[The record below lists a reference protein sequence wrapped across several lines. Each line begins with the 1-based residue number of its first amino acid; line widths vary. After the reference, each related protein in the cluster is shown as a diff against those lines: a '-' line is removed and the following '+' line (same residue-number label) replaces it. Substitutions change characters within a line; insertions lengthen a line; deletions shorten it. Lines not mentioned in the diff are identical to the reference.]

1 MLRHVGETCEVANI
15 TVPPA
20 PIRLVLQDHSGAHLE
35 KVAVLFS
42 NGEDPGFTI
51 MTVLDFGFISI
62 WKRYLSEPVLL
73 GRSPGCVVQTN
84 LIYGDTIDLQIQTN
98 PREIMPSKS
107 STLYVLERH
116 ETLSAEERQSE
127 KSETP
132 HHKFSVKPEAICDDT
147 PVTVPPALAP
157 SCSVILSTCK
167 THEFTQAP
175 SRIHPTEL
183 TENLR
188 SELVGLLS
196 PLISYLGQHA
206 NTVGDV
212 WPSTRCDALGSL
224 RDGVEDVFA
233 KLSDDTVQTYI
244 GVLGATGSGKSS
256 LINCILG
263 EAKILPTSGGGA
275 CTFSAVELSY
285 HEADD
290 YIATIT
296 FATETEWR
304 SELEELVAT
313 LSDEVDVSHTTPITS
328 PTLKLEAAIGG
339 NLVTDVLR
347 KKGSALTVNDL
358 LNLRSGATDF
368 LGKTVQLR
376 SLDAEAL
383 SVELAR
389 YMMDCGSRSLE
400 GQSWPLVH
408 SVCVRH
414 NWALLSSGVVL
425 VDLPDIQDANSVRG
439 AAMLKYRNQCQAIWI
454 VTDVAQA
461 VDDVDAHTLALEQ
474 MQKFLT
480 VESDAFGEVGF
491 VCTKTDNLDVQ
502 EILGDFKENMAE
514 ACTAAALSEAQFAE
528 VASKLKELDTQLGEI
543 TSCDSINTGAAE
555 LNRSKERRQLQG
567 HHAQLA
573 KQQRGFCA
581 RLRSAWNQGQL
592 RASLGPPI
600 AVLKKTSGRQGHLFS
615 VFTVSSQEMQN
626 LEGRR
631 VSEGQSEV
639 FCNER
644 ETGIPGIRAHISR
657 MPDRHFRHRAR
668 PLLSHLQLILLDV
681 VNVLQLGNADAL
693 RISRGADHMLNRVLT
708 EMFLLVADVP
718 AACVRQLK
726 EDRSSTSKGGD
737 LDSSIGALEL
747 QAVLRRSLSC
757 PTTGRGSWE
766 HILRQELLS
775 NQAMCYE
782 EAIQNT
788 LRNAVAEGI
797 AGIVFTPAEGD
808 APASQNNATDEA
820 CTRHSSKLDSTSRSG
835 SQASAMNAPRPTA
848 AQDSITQ
855 AAGAACRNVMHKAI
869 IAADICKKSKLE
881 LRWAERKAVLQHVH
895 SIQVRYVELC
905 STLGVSINAPV
916 IPTNEYEALVGPH
929 HSLTCTQKAPADPT
943 GSNEREIQFLPIRP
957 PVLPSP
963 GSEEAAGDSAP
974 DTAPGPAEEPM
985 VDTEAETEPAPEA
998 EAEDAPAMTL
1008 PHALPGLR
1016 SAQAEGTEL
1025 GADWLA
1031 SPTWTPDAAIVASS
1045 AFIAKAAA
1053 CIKDWREPGAQS
1065 LKANVVA
1072 ALNLI
1077 ASQKACSAQ
1086 GNAQDGARRALVA
1099 VADALAC
1106 YPGLLQSFSQA
1117 YFPAVDEDMS
1127 EEWTVGRQRLTR
1139 MWKDVLQARGGCG
1152 RLTPQKRSIDQVAVG
1167 GVARLADYSTI
1178 GKRGRAAEAPGDP
1191 VSPPR
1196 AAGARISSPK
1206 LHAVARGN
1214 RKIAQ
1219 VTLVPGGDH
1228 SGCRMA
1234 VQFIDGVT
1242 LWVHTSGIP
1251 GVAFCEPP
1259 GATQFTCDCSAAIH
1273 GLCPCEHF
1281 LGLPSALHAISQHLS
1296 STPRCILELN
1306 PLDCAF
1312 LAGRAADSAAQ
1323 IALGLAQR
1331 QMNGHDGERT
1341 SSSSV
1346 ATGTSTSDMLKSLI
1360 LSLSPTQENS
1370 SRRFSMFQYSIDG
1383 GVLQGDFRGAN
1394 VRLAIGNHIARCSID
1409 GAEAHFFDRRVLE
1422 MLMDCTTRPQLVMD
1436 SDHIGARVA
1445 LMTPSQAAQLVLH
1458 LCIALDQWEFFRPL
1472 LQDATNLIN
1481 RRSSCASQAADM
1493 APRIITGDWHLD
1505 LMGTP
1510 CAAFPP
1516 RLSPQDIDTLAALF
1530 GPCDSELPG
1539 RPAIKPV
1546 RWTESK
1552 YQVAVPL
1559 VHMQGCIV
1567 ARVRDSTPSSPST
1580 NIVTIDTRD
1589 DGFKMACS
1597 LLSGEGSTC
1606 CTEQLCPH
1614 VRVVLEVC
1622 GTSGSRHHACALSG
1636 DQLLWALA
1644 ELPRDTVRLALVSAA
1659 VLHDLAQPIESL
1671 LDSRIYPP
1679 GDGANSRL
1687 PTFSPWVNI
1696 TEFTAD
1702 VHTHGPLKVA
1712 GALFTRAKA
1721 AWDLS
1726 AWDLKSAAHQC
1737 EHQWWCSRSQPGYES
1752 PLGAVSRCC
1761 DCCGKFVRSAR
1772 PRLSPDAVSGAP
1784 LLRAAWRLLMPGATF
1799 FGSLQTARRLGANVT
1814 AELLHCVLQVRR
1826 RVSSELCEP
1835 HSASSVSTSQ
1845 AAGHLLHAC
1854 PMDTVPAAGS
1864 EQFQCLGSLKMA
1876 AQCTAPLLYGEVLGS
1891 PASPSLEPP
1900 ADFMSLLSE
1909 HGAVDGLL
1917 HATLHC
1923 VRRGAVPPMEGTLP
1937 LIEFCNRLAHAC
1949 PSDPADCT
1957 PTPLAVINEV
1967 SRVLQ
1972 ECIDAFEDSGQWD
1985 AACKVRMRII
1995 GLHAYSSTIPD
2006 GLFTGFLRT
2015 ACRSSHAARHICEL
2029 SDMLMLPTP
2038 SPPNSSISI
2047 LSPLQR
2053 ALAPVAE
2060 GHMLHAQV
2068 YLSTLI
2074 TALGVDAD
2082 SLVVH
2087 HSGRSGRAAAEAVAA
2102 LDRLSL
2108 AAYDAAMQL
2117 LRASAQTCIRSA
2129 NSPQCHFSRTLVDA
2143 AMDRCSTIAS
2153 SELRPTL
2160 LQQLN
2165 DMMDLVVELAAM
2177 ITVSETKSELA
2188 QQQIGCAAMQGDV
2201 HKVLRR
2207 RLQTELDLMLESGDR
2222 PDHAI
2227 QLLMSHPGVSKLP
2240 VACIN
2245 TTAAD
2250 LRAAGLHAEADQL
2263 LSTAIRT
2270 WVPMFS
2276 EMDSMA
2282 ELGAAVGAL
2291 MGSAAAAL
2299 PQPSQFGEVVE
2310 CISAVM
2316 TKLAKTMGSRVTQ
2329 ESLHLPKGRAVHE
2342 LLGLAKH
2349 VLDFLPKCRGD
2360 AWLTLQIQVFADSVC
2375 AALQAIVQHA
2385 KQHGDTGED
2394 ESIPA
2399 AVMASQVEP
2408 LVETW
2413 GLHTLHVTVCV
2424 ARLKLALALP
2434 TSFTPFHTL
2443 DAWKAGFTLAF
2454 QAALALP
2461 DVKERVVAINEVMAC
2476 LRVCLQ
2482 AIGKQGQLDQDA
2494 LSVFL
2499 PALAATAV
2507 VQGSRYLYSEI
2518 SQLQAALD
2526 GKVAACNREQESLT
2540 NCERSTCHAL
2550 IQEMLATLSQW
2561 DCRIAHHSLDTMMKC
2576 TRCRPRLLEVDRALH
2591 NLLEVTDAA
2600 EMHETLRNA
2609 STLLQ
2614 KAAAHLPLR
2623 FHIAAAVGAC
2633 LDMQELPNSSVVE
2646 APKKPRFSLILQPTV
2661 ALPCGLEKARRAD
2674 PHQVCLPA
2682 AGSPVP
2688 AGSGSSAVPEPGGS
2702 RAAPPDFTASTT
2714 PSAIHSSSP
2723 HALAL
2728 DPASASTA
2736 DANVPGAAPAA
2747 VFRPAPAT
2755 ASIATAAAS
2764 EPAAPTGVALAPV
2777 RAAGPSVT
2785 ALEAGPAT
2793 TYAAAHA
2800 PAPADIPVAM
2810 LTPAQF
2816 SVPTSTYISPPD
2828 FIMSE
2833 VLTKFTYD
2841 RAPHAN
2847 PESNIVCRPM
2857 HSTSISLVSSDDEDC

>member
-1 MLRHVGETCEVANI
+1 M
-15 TVPPA
+15 
-20 PIRLVLQDHSGAHLE
+20 
-35 KVAVLFS
+35 
-42 NGEDPGFTI
+42 
-51 MTVLDFGFISI
+51 
-62 WKRYLSEPVLL
+62 
-73 GRSPGCVVQTN
+73 
-84 LIYGDTIDLQIQTN
+84 
-98 PREIMPSKS
+98 
-107 STLYVLERH
+107 
-116 ETLSAEERQSE
+116 
-127 KSETP
+127 
-132 HHKFSVKPEAICDDT
+132 
-147 PVTVPPALAP
+147 
-157 SCSVILSTCK
+157 
-167 THEFTQAP
+167 
-175 SRIHPTEL
+175 
-183 TENLR
+183 
-188 SELVGLLS
+188 
-196 PLISYLGQHA
+196 HA
-206 NTVGDV
+206 
-212 WPSTRCDALGSL
+212 A
-224 RDGVEDVFA
+224 
-233 KLSDDTVQTYI
+233 
-244 GVLGATGSGKSS
+244 
-256 LINCILG
+256 
-263 EAKILPTSGGGA
+263 
-275 CTFSAVELSY
+275 
-285 HEADD
+285 
-290 YIATIT
+290 
-296 FATETEWR
+296 
-304 SELEELVAT
+304 

-555 LNRSKERRQLQG
+555 LNRSK
-567 HHAQLA
+567 
-573 KQQRGFCA
+573 
-581 RLRSAWNQGQL
+581 GQL

-808 APASQNNATDEA
+808 APASQKPTSPEMKNMHATYEYMR
-820 CTRHSSKLDSTSRSG
+820 CTHIRRALTLVPLMHLE
-835 SQASAMNAPRPTA
+835 SALN
-848 AQDSITQ
+848 
-855 AAGAACRNVMHKAI
+855 
-869 IAADICKKSKLE
+869 
-881 LRWAERKAVLQHVH
+881 
-895 SIQVRYVELC
+895 VRYVELC

-929 HSLTCTQKAPADPT
+929 HSLTCTQK
-943 GSNEREIQFLPIRP
+943 
-957 PVLPSP
+957 
-963 GSEEAAGDSAP
+963 
-974 DTAPGPAEEPM
+974 
-985 VDTEAETEPAPEA
+985 
-998 EAEDAPAMTL
+998 
-1008 PHALPGLR
+1008 
-1016 SAQAEGTEL
+1016 AEGTEL

-1086 GNAQDGARRALVA
+1086 GMLIRAEISDCGGDTFVSGNAQDGARRALVA

-1152 RLTPQKRSIDQVAVG
+1152 RLTPQKRSIDQ
-1167 GVARLADYSTI
+1167 
-1178 GKRGRAAEAPGDP
+1178 
-1191 VSPPR
+1191 
-1196 AAGARISSPK
+1196 
-1206 LHAVARGN
+1206 
-1214 RKIAQ
+1214 
-1219 VTLVPGGDH
+1219 
-1228 SGCRMA
+1228 
-1234 VQFIDGVT
+1234 FIDGVT

-1273 GLCPCEHF
+1273 VLRRFYAWP
-1281 LGLPSALHAISQHLS
+1281 LMQHLS

-1752 PLGAVSRCC
+1752 PLGA
-1761 DCCGKFVRSAR
+1761 
-1772 PRLSPDAVSGAP
+1772 
-1784 LLRAAWRLLMPGATF
+1784 
-1799 FGSLQTARRLGANVT
+1799 TARRLGANVT
-1814 AELLHCVLQVRR
+1814 AELLHCVLQ
-1826 RVSSELCEP
+1826 
-1835 HSASSVSTSQ
+1835 
-1845 AAGHLLHAC
+1845 
-1854 PMDTVPAAGS
+1854 
-1864 EQFQCLGSLKMA
+1864 
-1876 AQCTAPLLYGEVLGS
+1876 
-1891 PASPSLEPP
+1891 PP

-2507 VQGSRYLYSEI
+2507 
-2518 SQLQAALD
+2518 AALD

-2633 LDMQELPNSSVVE
+2633 LDMQELPNSS
-2646 APKKPRFSLILQPTV
+2646 
-2661 ALPCGLEKARRAD
+2661 
-2674 PHQVCLPA
+2674 
-2682 AGSPVP
+2682 
-2688 AGSGSSAVPEPGGS
+2688 
-2702 RAAPPDFTASTT
+2702 
-2714 PSAIHSSSP
+2714 
-2723 HALAL
+2723 
-2728 DPASASTA
+2728 
-2736 DANVPGAAPAA
+2736 
-2747 VFRPAPAT
+2747 
-2755 ASIATAAAS
+2755 
-2764 EPAAPTGVALAPV
+2764 
-2777 RAAGPSVT
+2777 
-2785 ALEAGPAT
+2785 
-2793 TYAAAHA
+2793 
-2800 PAPADIPVAM
+2800 
-2810 LTPAQF
+2810 
-2816 SVPTSTYISPPD
+2816 
-2828 FIMSE
+2828 
-2833 VLTKFTYD
+2833 
-2841 RAPHAN
+2841 
-2847 PESNIVCRPM
+2847 
-2857 HSTSISLVSSDDEDC
+2857 